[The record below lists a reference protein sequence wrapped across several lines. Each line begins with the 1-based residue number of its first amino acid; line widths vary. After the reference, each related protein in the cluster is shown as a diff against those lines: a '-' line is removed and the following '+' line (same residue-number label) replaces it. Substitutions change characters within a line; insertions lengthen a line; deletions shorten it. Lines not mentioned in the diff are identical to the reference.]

1 MLRHLSYRYKIPLG
15 FSAIALAVA
24 LAVSAALIWRAY
36 GDTREDLVAGAERL
50 GRSLA
55 RSLVPALLRD
65 DVWGAYEIVTTP
77 LNLPGGAHA
86 VPTILVLDAST
97 RIYVSSEPTRFPTA
111 TDPVRAEPALA
122 PLRDRLLGQSD
133 GHEVLQDAGDEQ
145 IYVAVPIAAEGGRL
159 GTVLL
164 VHASNFFL
172 PRFHATVEHVLLII
186 GGILLVLLPLGWY
199 WGRRVASPLVRLATC
214 MDLVGSRVPS
224 AVECDLREGG
234 DEIGH
239 LAGRFKEMLRQLR
252 EKEALE
258 AEMVRSDR
266 LAAVGRIT
274 AGIAHEI
281 NNPLG
286 GMLNAISTFR
296 RHGPDDPF
304 TARTLS
310 LLERGLVQVKE
321 IVGALLVEAKV
332 ETHALT
338 PRDIDDVRT
347 LAAADIKRKSAT
359 LDWHNELSHP
369 VALPS
374 TPVRQ
379 VLINLLLNASQA
391 VHEQGHVRCRVWEEE
406 QALRLEIENDGS
418 YLTSAQMERLFEP
431 FAGDSRGAGLGLWLT
446 YQLVQQL
453 RGHIHVESQP
463 GTTRF
468 QITLPFE
475 VTHDDMRAN
484 EALSH

>member
-1 MLRHLSYRYKIPLG
+1 MVARLSYRYKIPLS

-24 LAVSAALIWRAY
+24 FAVSAALIWRAY
-36 GDTREDLVAGAERL
+36 GDAREDLIAGAERL
-50 GRSLA
+50 GRTLA

-65 DVWGAYEIVTTP
+65 DVWGAYETVTTP
-77 LNLPGGAHA
+77 LHLPGGAHGA
-86 VPTILVLDAST
+86 PTILVLDASS
-97 RIYVSSEPTRFPTA
+97 RIYVSSEPRRFPTA
-111 TDPVRAEPALA
+111 ADLAESAPALGR
-122 PLRDRLLGQSD
+122 LQDRLPAEGD
-133 GHEVLQDAGDEQ
+133 GYRVFEDADTDR

-164 VHASNFFL
+164 AYESDFFL

-186 GGILLVLLPLGWY
+186 GGILVVLLPLGWF
-199 WGRRVASPLVRLATC
+199 WGRRVANPLVRLAAC
-214 MDLVGSRVPS
+214 MDLVGSREPS

-252 EKEALE
+252 EKEVLE

-310 LLERGLVQVKE
+310 LLERGLVQIKE

-332 ETHALT
+332 EAHALT
-338 PRDIDDVRT
+338 PRDIDDART
-347 LAAADIKRKSAT
+347 LATAEIKRKSAT
-359 LDWHNELSHP
+359 LDWRNELSAP

-379 VLINLLLNASQA
+379 ILINLLLNASQA
-391 VHEQGHVRCRVWEEE
+391 VHEHGHVRCRVWKEGGS
-406 QALRLEIENDGS
+406 LRIEVENDGS
-418 YLTSAQMERLFEP
+418 YLSADQMERLFEP
-431 FAGDSRGAGLGLWLT
+431 FAAESRGAGLGLWLT

-453 RGHIHVESQP
+453 RGHTHVESRP
-463 GTTRF
+463 GATRF
-468 QITLPFE
+468 EITLPFE
-475 VTHDDMRAN
+475 VAHDDMHPH

>member
-1 MLRHLSYRYKIPLG
+1 MLAGLSYRYKIPLS

-24 LAVSAALIWRAY
+24 LAVSAVLIWRAY
-36 GDTREDLVAGAERL
+36 ADAREDLVASAEQL

-65 DVWGAYEIVTTP
+65 DVWGAYETVITP
-77 LNLPGGAHA
+77 LSLPGGAHA
-86 VPTILVLDAST
+86 APTILVLDAST

-111 TDPVRAEPALA
+111 TDLTVAAPALA
-122 PLRDRLLGQSD
+122 RLRHRLLGD
-133 GHEVLQDAGDEQ
+133 GGYQVFEDADTEQ
-145 IYVAVPIAAEGGRL
+145 LYVAAPIAAEGGRL

-164 VHASNFFL
+164 VYANEFFL

-186 GGILLVLLPLGWY
+186 GGILVVLLPLGWY
-199 WGRRVASPLVRLATC
+199 WGRRVASPLVRLAAC
-214 MDLVGSRVPS
+214 MDLVGSRAPS

-258 AEMVRSDR
+258 AEIVRSDR

-296 RHGPDDPF
+296 RHGPDNPF

-310 LLERGLVQVKE
+310 LLERGLVQIKE

-338 PRDIDDVRT
+338 PRDIDDART
-347 LAAADIKRKSAT
+347 LAATDINRKSAT
-359 LDWHNELSHP
+359 LDWRNELSRP

-391 VHEQGHVRCRVWEEE
+391 VDEHGRVRCRVWQEGDS
-406 QALRLEIENDGS
+406 LRLEVENDGR

-446 YQLVQQL
+446 YQIVQQL
-453 RGHIHVESQP
+453 KGHIQAESRP

-475 VTHDDMRAN
+475 VTHDDNMRAHQ
-484 EALSH
+484 ALSH